1 MCGCFIVHNIKRLCI
16 SNSLRCCPLQAVS
29 IACTLCRDNPHK
41 ITTSGILHTL
51 LRLIETTITVASPPD
66 FHLHSKLNRG
76 NILNVNSKSMK
87 EEKTIIHCLTPF
99 HAEFLQCCILSQQFR
114 YAQRFLHTHPVH
126 THSLILSSKNVMAS
140 SANHPRFDTMSYL
153 RFHFYSGLIHMK
165 CQDWNSALS
174 SFHLCLTVPCIGSN
188 LSAVSAISIAAR
200 KKMLLIR
207 CLLLEAEEL
216 DGPSGKAENYK
227 GKATK
232 SKKNLIE
239 NKVLEMP
246 GAASQT
252 MCRYMSNPSKRV
264 SDNNTSGSNPE
275 RGSDIG
281 EDRREGYHSMRRKQ
295 RQNPSSEGGHNDR
308 GPPLTSSQM
317 KNIRQLGQYHD
328 LVSTYVTG
336 ISSHY
341 ATLLVEMHDLLVSD
355 ENWDLAKLLEGRLA
369 YRAIRGVASTYSA
382 IGIDS
387 LEKLVK
393 DICGTPVQETM
404 GSRNRVEDT
413 LSGLAAFDL
422 EDVLVSDPFY
432 ARIDQKLGVVSFVE
446 DDTNAIEREEEEKQW
461 LEYDLSKRMESCI
474 GLAERVRDLD
484 IQLSTSTKY
493 QQQTAKWDLKGES
506 SMRQGQGVADVG
518 SSPMDVG
525 ADW

>member
-1 MCGCFIVHNIKRLCI
+1 M
-16 SNSLRCCPLQAVS
+16 S
-29 IACTLCRDNPHK
+29 IACALCKDNPHK
-41 ITTSGILHTL
+41 ISTSGILHTL
-51 LRLIETTITVASPPD
+51 LRLIETTITVASPLD
-66 FHLHSKLNRG
+66 LHSKLNRG
-76 NILNVNSKSMK
+76 NILNVTSISAK
-87 EEKTIIHCLTPF
+87 EKKTIIHCLTPF

-114 YAQRFLHTHPVH
+114 YAQRFLRSHPVH

-140 SANHPRFDTMSYL
+140 GANHPRFDTMSYL
-153 RFHFYSGLIHMK
+153 RFHYYAGLIHME

-188 LSAVSAISIAAR
+188 LSAVSVVSVAAR

-207 CLLLEAEEL
+207 CLLLEAEDM
-216 DGPSGKAENYK
+216 DGPSGKIESFK
-227 GKATK
+227 GKASK
-232 SKKNLIE
+232 SKKSLIE

-246 GAASQT
+246 GAACQT

-264 SDNNTSGSNPE
+264 GDNNTPGSNPE
-275 RGSDIG
+275 QGSIIG

-308 GPPLTSSQM
+308 GPPLTSDQM

-336 ISSHY
+336 ISSHF
-341 ATLLVEMHDLLVSD
+341 ATLLVEMHDLLVFD
-355 ENWDLAKLLEGRLA
+355 ENWELAKFLEGRLV
-369 YRAIRGVASTYSA
+369 YRAIRGVASTYSV

-387 LEKLVK
+387 LEKLVR

-413 LSGLAAFDL
+413 LSGMAAFDW
-422 EDVLVSDPFY
+422 ENVLVSDPFY
-432 ARIDQKLGVVSFVE
+432 ARIDQKSGVVSFVE
-446 DDTNAIEREEEEKQW
+446 DDTNAVEREEEEKQW

-484 IQLSTSTKY
+484 IQLSTSSKF
-493 QQQTAKWDLKGES
+493 QQQAAKWDLKGES
-506 SMRQGQGVADVG
+506 SMRQGQGIADVRN
-518 SSPMDVG
+518 SPMDVG